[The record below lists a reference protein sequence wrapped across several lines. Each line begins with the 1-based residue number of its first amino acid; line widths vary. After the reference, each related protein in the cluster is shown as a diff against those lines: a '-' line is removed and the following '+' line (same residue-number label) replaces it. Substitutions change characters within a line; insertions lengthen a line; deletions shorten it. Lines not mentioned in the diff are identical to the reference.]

1 MKNGKVISAIFPKGG
16 EWKSTFIQTI
26 STSAP
31 MEKYKRKILEADSQ
45 NSISDWLGERN
56 EDSKPLSVQVEKFD
70 TSDEMDEV
78 MEKMKKSCD
87 ILFVDFP
94 GESVS
99 SKLTKS
105 GLAYSDLCIIPIRPS
120 DKAIRA
126 FENNL
131 LPIIEEVSKLREQN
145 NYIYLLPTFAHPS
158 SNLDSYRKIFEPYK
172 EYVNICQNVHID
184 RNVYTYFSSGG
195 LSLKEYYQTIKTNK
209 REAKIVKKA
218 ISEVDAIANEVLQIL
233 HNL

>member
-1 MKNGKVISAIFPKGG
+1 MKKGKIISAVFPKGG
-16 EWKSTFIQTI
+16 EWKSTFVQTI
-26 STSAP
+26 STSSP
-31 MEKYKRKILEADSQ
+31 MEKYTRKILEADSQ
-45 NSISDWLGERN
+45 NSISDWLEERP
-56 EDSKPLSVQVEKFD
+56 DDLKSLSVKIEKFD
-70 TSDEMDEV
+70 PFSEMDEV
-78 MEKMKKSCD
+78 MEEMKKKCD
-87 ILFVDFP
+87 ILFIDFP
-94 GESVS
+94 GESIS

-131 LPIIEEVSKLREQN
+131 LPIIKQVNEIRGGNQHV
-145 NYIYLLPTFAHPS
+145 YLLPTFAHANA
-158 SNLDSYRKIFEPYK
+158 NLDSYRKIFEPY
-172 EYVNICQNVHID
+172 EEDVNICQSVHVD

-195 LSLKEYYQTIKTNK
+195 LSLGEYYQSIKTNK

-233 HNL
+233 NNL